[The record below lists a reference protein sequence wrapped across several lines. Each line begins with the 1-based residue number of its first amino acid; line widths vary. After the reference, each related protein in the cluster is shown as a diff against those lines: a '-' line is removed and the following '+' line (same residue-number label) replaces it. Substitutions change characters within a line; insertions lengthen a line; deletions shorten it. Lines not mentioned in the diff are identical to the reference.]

1 MNQVAPRKLLH
12 SKWTHTQPVK
22 KEKHFA
28 VINVEFDDDGKV
40 TLCEI
45 QAVMTNNIRA
55 INWRDLKDAAKWRQ
69 GWQ

>member
-12 SKWTHTQPVK
+12 SKWTHTQPVN

-28 VINVEFDDDGKV
+28 VTKVEFDEDGKV
-40 TLCEI
+40 ILCEL
-45 QAVMTNNIRA
+45 QAVMSKRIQA
-55 INWRDLKDAAKWRQ
+55 INWRDLKDSTTWRQ